1 MKVFT
6 VRTSEMI
13 EKVYVIEAVD
23 QQQVEDYLEGLNPPV
38 GIIEDEL
45 ISSVVKSFT
54 VEDVEDLGGFVFEE
68 LAFEYLGEV

>member
-13 EKVYVIEAVD
+13 EKVYIVEASD

-38 GIIEDEL
+38 SIIEDEL
-45 ISSVVKSFT
+45 ISSVVKNFT
-54 VEDVEDLGGFVFEE
+54 VERVEDL
-68 LAFEYLGEV
+68 

>member
-1 MKVFT
+1 MLLEGIDMKVFT

-23 QQQVEDYLEGLNPPV
+23 QQQVEDYLEGFNPPV

-54 VEDVEDLGGFVFEE
+54 VEDVEDL
-68 LAFEYLGEV
+68 

>member
-13 EKVYVIEAVD
+13 EKVYVIEAFD

-38 GIIEDEL
+38 SIIEDEL
-45 ISSVVKSFT
+45 ISSVVKNFT
-54 VEDVEDLGGFVFEE
+54 VEYVEDL
-68 LAFEYLGEV
+68 